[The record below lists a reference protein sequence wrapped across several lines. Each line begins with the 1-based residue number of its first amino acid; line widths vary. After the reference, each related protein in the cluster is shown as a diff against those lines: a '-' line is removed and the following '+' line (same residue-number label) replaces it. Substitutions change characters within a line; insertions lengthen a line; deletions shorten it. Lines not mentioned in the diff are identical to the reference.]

1 MNTMI
6 KLIDVFGQFENQGT
20 GHYYTYLPGQQGA
33 PTGWKTVMKD
43 PRNEVSA
50 SLGYCYATW
59 CTSTDWWIAK
69 LVRNPHDPKGGFAM
83 LSICLGPN
91 RPLDGEKAIKV
102 LDSFAQF
109 FIIEQHWVDA
119 DAEKA
124 LINQEQDLVLASCVL
139 RKFVEPTA
147 SINSAYRSFETK
159 EQLGWYLSF
168 LPQPGYESY
177 SRIFFVPKEESEGMP
192 VKCLDEKLP
201 LKRIY
206 TLKYPDDKCIS
217 SPMRTEIMDGEDL
230 RIIYNTVGLEPVER
244 IITGGKNTDCAFVVG
259 TEMQIRPEKDIAGLT
274 HNRIITIKC
283 EDNDG
288 RTIERFRLSN
298 YTRQHSDIRINGNQV
313 ILPENFSEL
322 AVVEVI
328 PTDDK
333 YDTEKVNLGKEDTI
347 LVKLKPKDYKVVF
360 RMGNEDFETNR
371 TMNPS
376 LARSKWSGFDSDVD
390 NTKKIIYFRAHGK
403 PAERQQIHTTVED
416 PPFFERFPWLKYL
429 IIGLLMLL
437 LGYGI
442 YAGISAW
449 GLHKTPWP
457 FNGKTEVKVENVNN
471 NDNVNQNPVQPEQ
484 EEAVINNE
492 KETIDSTEFFVQ
504 HDIDYLKDNDVWT
517 RDNIKSKSYQDMF
530 DNFVNGRYAVLIAQ
544 NDSLFGENVK
554 QNGYYKDIIR
564 RLNILAEQGENGKL
578 SEALAIMKNSYSD
591 GSINIEE
598 VQKKIKE
605 IMNNNQSTG
614 QQDQQ
619 STSSHNK
626 NKATRADRNSDNG

>member
-20 GHYYTYLPGQQGA
+20 GHYYTYLPGQQEA

-124 LINQEQDLVLASCVL
+124 LINQEQDLVLAPCVL

-201 LKRIY
+201 LKKIY
-206 TLKYPDDKCIS
+206 TLKYPDDNCIS

-230 RIIYNTVGLEPVER
+230 
-244 IITGGKNTDCAFVVG
+244 
-259 TEMQIRPEKDIAGLT
+259 
-274 HNRIITIKC
+274 
-283 EDNDG
+283 
-288 RTIERFRLSN
+288 S
-298 YTRQHSDIRINGNQV
+298 
-313 ILPENFSEL
+313 
-322 AVVEVI
+322 
-328 PTDDK
+328 
-333 YDTEKVNLGKEDTI
+333 
-347 LVKLKPKDYKVVF
+347 
-360 RMGNEDFETNR
+360 
-371 TMNPS
+371 
-376 LARSKWSGFDSDVD
+376 
-390 NTKKIIYFRAHGK
+390 
-403 PAERQQIHTTVED
+403 
-416 PPFFERFPWLKYL
+416 
-429 IIGLLMLL
+429 
-437 LGYGI
+437 
-442 YAGISAW
+442 
-449 GLHKTPWP
+449 
-457 FNGKTEVKVENVNN
+457 
-471 NDNVNQNPVQPEQ
+471 
-484 EEAVINNE
+484 
-492 KETIDSTEFFVQ
+492 
-504 HDIDYLKDNDVWT
+504 
-517 RDNIKSKSYQDMF
+517 
-530 DNFVNGRYAVLIAQ
+530 
-544 NDSLFGENVK
+544 
-554 QNGYYKDIIR
+554 
-564 RLNILAEQGENGKL
+564 
-578 SEALAIMKNSYSD
+578 
-591 GSINIEE
+591 
-598 VQKKIKE
+598 
-605 IMNNNQSTG
+605 
-614 QQDQQ
+614 
-619 STSSHNK
+619 
-626 NKATRADRNSDNG
+626 